1 MNVVMKKVWYEVKC
15 ECVKENPSRD
25 MRVGEVELLAKVK
38 SPGNAHR
45 VAAELQQVYKDYCIV
60 YVA

>member
-1 MNVVMKKVWYEVKC
+1 MKKVWYEVKC
-15 ECVKENPSRD
+15 ECVKENPSLD
-25 MRVGEVELLAKVK
+25 MRVGDVELLAKVK

-45 VAAELQQVYKDYCIV
+45 VAAELQQVYKDDCIV